1 MTYTDGEIKTY
12 IRNVVREAKATANVD
27 TGYLKR
33 SIKGDLIGR
42 NKSVEFRQIV
52 YGAYNNNSRLVQIA
66 ERIMPS
72 DIQWKVIFLD
82 EEGDETEVKG
92 KTRSGRTI
100 TRKAIT
106 SDSIG
111 TSKIKALIKSLAS
124 GKEKND
130 GAESDRNE
138 DQKDT

>member
-1 MTYTDGEIKTY
+1 MTYTDGQIKTY
-12 IRNVVREAKATANVD
+12 IRNVVREAKATAKVD

-33 SIKGDLIGR
+33 SIKGDLIGK

-66 ERIMPS
+66 ERIMPN

-82 EEGDETEVKG
+82 EEGGETEVKG

-106 SDSIG
+106 SESIG
-111 TSKIKALIKSLAS
+111 TSKIKALIKSLAI
-124 GKEKND
+124 GKAKDN
-130 GAESDRNE
+130 GTESDRSSDKEN
-138 DQKDT
+138 T